1 MAKIVAADKPQ
12 LSLQMTAMETSTP
25 AHCDQWNTRHQQLL
39 NNDKYLSEQIKETIK
54 NTGEKMEKSAIIDDL
69 DTALAVT
76 EDKVPVGCKAM
87 QELNSNLSERIN
99 SGLSD
104 IDVRYNAETRAPEW
118 SPRGADTWSPFSS
131 SRFEFVSGVTRNSAD
146 SIDFVIPED
155 GNYILVVQVS
165 SAGTLAENY
174 AKVQKLT
181 LNGTTHAY
189 SGAKASQAC
198 NASSYYNIMIWYSLF
213 SVKEGKGHIADTSH
227 SLLGGQ
233 LFKI

>member
-1 MAKIVAADKPQ
+1 MAFQKKTWKDRITEFPTRRTLTKSDGSTELVTVARAEGTVSQEGDAFNAA
-12 LSLQMTAMETSTP
+12 SM
-25 AHCDQWNTRHQQLL
+25 
-39 NNDKYLSEQIKETIK
+39 NDLE
-54 NTGEKMEKSAIIDDL
+54 
-69 DTALAVT
+69 
-76 EDKVPVGCKAM
+76 
-87 QELNSNLSERIN
+87 ERIN
-99 SGLSD
+99 QANNDLNNSLSE
-104 IDVRYNAETRAPEW
+104 IDVRYNAESRIPEW

-131 SRFEFVSGVTRNSAD
+131 SRFEFVSGVTHNSFD

-181 LNGTTHAY
+181 LNGTTY
-189 SGAKASQAC
+189 KYTGAKASQAC

-213 SVKEGKGHIADTSH
+213 GVKAGKGHIADTSH